1 MHLPNAKSI
10 KDKVNIT
17 SIYCPFQAI
26 LLKEAHALL
35 SPELF
40 TPHPLSTDPEEIELA
55 VDIRLLMSNI
65 NMQQGRM
72 AAR

>member
-1 MHLPNAKSI
+1 MHLPNAKNI
-10 KDKVNIT
+10 KHKLNIM
-17 SIYCPFQAI
+17 SLYCPFQAI

-40 TPHPLSTDPEEIELA
+40 TPHPLSTDPEEMELA
-55 VDIRLLMSNI
+55 VEIRLLMSNI

-72 AAR
+72 SAR

>member
-1 MHLPNAKSI
+1 MSL
-10 KDKVNIT
+10 
-17 SIYCPFQAI
+17 YCIVQAI
-26 LLKEAHALL
+26 LLKEAHALV

-40 TPHPLSTDPEEIELA
+40 TPQPLSIDPEELELA
-55 VDIRLLMSNI
+55 VEIRLLMSNI

>member
-1 MHLPNAKSI
+1 MHLPNAKNI
-10 KDKVNIT
+10 KDKVNIM
-17 SIYCPFQAI
+17 SLYCPVQAI
-26 LLKEAHALL
+26 LLKEAHALV

-40 TPHPLSTDPEEIELA
+40 TPHPLSIDPEEMELA
-55 VDIRLLMSNI
+55 VEIRLLMSNI